1 MALSSELISQFVK
14 ATKDDSSKE
23 SKESTV
29 YGTVKEYNGKKYVQL
44 DGSDLLTPIDST
56 TDSKADERVTVMIKN
71 HTATVTG
78 NISSP
83 SARTDDVQ
91 EIGSKISE
99 FEVVIADK
107 VDTKELNAERARIDN
122 LVSENVTIRGRLDT
136 NEAHIVDL
144 TADNATINDKLT
156 AHEADIEDLTAKNIT
171 IEGTLTAHKA
181 SIDDL
186 EADNVTINN
195 ALNAHKANIDELT
208 ADNAAIKGNL
218 TAAEADITDLK
229 ANKLSAKDAELKYA
243 NIDFTNINQAA
254 VEKIFSDSG
263 IIKDLIVSEG
273 KITGE
278 LVGVTIK
285 GDLIEGNTIVA
296 DKLVVKGSNGLYY
309 KLNTDGVTTEAEQ
322 TEYNSLN
329 GTVIQAKSITA
340 TKIAVDD
347 LVAFDATIG
356 GFNITESSIYSGVKN
371 SVDNTTRGIYMD
383 KTGQIA
389 FGDGSNYLKYYK
401 DTDGSYKLAISARSI
416 KMGASGKNVEEAI
429 NEKTS
434 LTEVSNYVGSRGEN
448 LITNG
453 TAMLGDNTNFP
464 NFKYDGSDT
473 YYAGGCFKVT
483 GNSMHVKNSE
493 FIPVDTSQSYK
504 LSYYIKSSSN
514 TAITYDYIG
523 CYDIDKNQIIAPQV
537 RYIAGSL
544 TTLSEDLKPG
554 DTVVHLTDASGFH
567 LITNDYW
574 QRGFIFWNYANSKG
588 YIYPPETYSR
598 YVYSSQWDDESAV
611 DKVNNTI
618 TLKSAW
624 NHGTF
629 PAGTKVS
636 QCDDG
641 PAYAYLNV
649 RYTVPENEWTR
660 KTGSISGIGKNG
672 ESYKFVEGT
681 AFIRVGWLLNY
692 NDVGPVTF
700 KFSTVTLTQNAGN
713 ADIDTVKSDISTVK
727 NDITNVKSDIDNV
740 RDEITTLLRI
750 ESSRGTVFKND
761 QVATVLSV
769 VLYHGKQRITD
780 YETMKQVFGS
790 SAYLQ
795 WKWQRLDD
803 ETFGIISSSDSRF
816 GDNGFTFTLS
826 PEDVDT
832 KITFMC
838 ELIV

>member
-14 ATKDDSSKE
+14 ATKDDSSKDNN
-23 SKESTV
+23 ESTV

-44 DGSDLLTPIDST
+44 DGSDLLTPISST
-56 TDSKADERVTVMIKN
+56 TDTKADERVTVMIKN

-83 SARTDDVQ
+83 AARTDDVQ

-122 LVSENVTIRGRLDT
+122 LVSENVIIRGELDANT
-136 NEAHIVDL
+136 ANIKEL
-144 TADNATINDKLT
+144 TADSVKVNDTLT
-156 AHEADIEDLTAKNIT
+156 AHKADIEDLQAKNAT
-171 IEGTLTAHKA
+171 IEGTLTSHKA

-186 EADNVTINN
+186 TADNVTINST
-195 ALNAHKANIDELT
+195 LNAHKANIDDLT
-208 ADNAAIKGNL
+208 ADNATIKGNL
-218 TAAEADITDLK
+218 TAAEANIEDLK
-229 ANKLSAKDAELKYA
+229 AKKLSATDADLKYA

-309 KLNTDGVTTEAEQ
+309 KLNTDGVTTESEQ

-347 LVAFDATIG
+347 LVAFGATIG
-356 GFNITESSIYSGVKN
+356 GFNITKSSIYSGVKS

-383 KTGQIA
+383 NEGQIS

-416 KMGASGKNVEEAI
+416 KMGASSKNVEEAI
-429 NEKTS
+429 N
-434 LTEVSNYVGSRGEN
+434 
-448 LITNG
+448 
-453 TAMLGDNTNFP
+453 D
-464 NFKYDGSDT
+464 
-473 YYAGGCFKVT
+473 
-483 GNSMHVKNSE
+483 VK
-493 FIPVDTSQSYK
+493 
-504 LSYYIKSSSN
+504 
-514 TAITYDYIG
+514 A
-523 CYDIDKNQIIAPQV
+523 
-537 RYIAGSL
+537 
-544 TTLSEDLKPG
+544 
-554 DTVVHLTDASGFH
+554 
-567 LITNDYW
+567 
-574 QRGFIFWNYANSKG
+574 
-588 YIYPPETYSR
+588 
-598 YVYSSQWDDESAV
+598 
-611 DKVNNTI
+611 
-618 TLKSAW
+618 
-624 NHGTF
+624 
-629 PAGTKVS
+629 
-636 QCDDG
+636 
-641 PAYAYLNV
+641 
-649 RYTVPENEWTR
+649 
-660 KTGSISGIGKNG
+660 
-672 ESYKFVEGT
+672 
-681 AFIRVGWLLNY
+681 
-692 NDVGPVTF
+692 
-700 KFSTVTLTQNAGN
+700 
-713 ADIDTVKSDISTVK
+713 
-727 NDITNVKSDIDNV
+727 DIDNV

-750 ESSRGTVFKND
+750 ESSRGTVFKSD
-761 QVATVLSV
+761 KVATVLSV

-780 YETMKQVFGS
+780 SATMKQVFGDK
-790 SAYLQ
+790 AYLQ

-803 ETFGIISSSDSRF
+803 ESFGVISSSDSRF

-826 PEDVDT
+826 PDDVDT

-838 ELIV
+838 ELMV

>member
-14 ATKDDSSKE
+14 ATKDDSSKDNN
-23 SKESTV
+23 ESTV

-44 DGSDLLTPIDST
+44 DGSDLLTPISST
-56 TDSKADERVTVMIKN
+56 TDTKADERVTVMIKN

-83 SARTDDVQ
+83 AARTDDVH

-122 LVSENVTIRGRLDT
+122 LVSENAIIRGELDANT
-136 NEAHIVDL
+136 ANIKEL
-144 TADNATINDKLT
+144 TADSVKVNDTLT
-156 AHEADIEDLTAKNIT
+156 AHKADIEDLQAKNAT

-186 EADNVTINN
+186 TADNVTINST
-195 ALNAHKANIDELT
+195 LNAHKANIDDLT
-208 ADNAAIKGNL
+208 ADNATIKGNL
-218 TAAEADITDLK
+218 TAAEANIEDLK
-229 ANKLSAKDAELKYA
+229 AKKLSATDADLKYA

-309 KLNTDGVTTEAEQ
+309 KLNTDGVTTESEQ

-347 LVAFDATIG
+347 LVAFGATIG
-356 GFNITESSIYSGVKN
+356 GFKLTKNSIYSGVKS

-383 KTGQIA
+383 NEGQIA
-389 FGDGSNYLKYYK
+389 FGDGSNYMKYYK

-429 NEKTS
+429 N
-434 LTEVSNYVGSRGEN
+434 
-448 LITNG
+448 
-453 TAMLGDNTNFP
+453 D
-464 NFKYDGSDT
+464 
-473 YYAGGCFKVT
+473 
-483 GNSMHVKNSE
+483 VK
-493 FIPVDTSQSYK
+493 
-504 LSYYIKSSSN
+504 
-514 TAITYDYIG
+514 
-523 CYDIDKNQIIAPQV
+523 
-537 RYIAGSL
+537 
-544 TTLSEDLKPG
+544 
-554 DTVVHLTDASGFH
+554 
-567 LITNDYW
+567 
-574 QRGFIFWNYANSKG
+574 
-588 YIYPPETYSR
+588 
-598 YVYSSQWDDESAV
+598 
-611 DKVNNTI
+611 
-618 TLKSAW
+618 
-624 NHGTF
+624 
-629 PAGTKVS
+629 
-636 QCDDG
+636 
-641 PAYAYLNV
+641 
-649 RYTVPENEWTR
+649 
-660 KTGSISGIGKNG
+660 
-672 ESYKFVEGT
+672 
-681 AFIRVGWLLNY
+681 
-692 NDVGPVTF
+692 
-700 KFSTVTLTQNAGN
+700 
-713 ADIDTVKSDISTVK
+713 ADIDD
-727 NDITNVKSDIDNV
+727 V

-750 ESSRGTVFKND
+750 ESSRGTVFKTD
-761 QVATVLSV
+761 RVATVLSV

-780 YETMKQVFGS
+780 SATMKQVFGDK
-790 SAYLQ
+790 AYLQ

-803 ETFGIISSSDSRF
+803 ESFGVISSSDSRF

-826 PEDVDT
+826 PDDVDT

-838 ELIV
+838 ELMV

>member
-14 ATKDDSSKE
+14 ATKDDSSDDNN
-23 SKESTV
+23 ESTV

-44 DGSDLLTPIDST
+44 DGSDLLTPISST
-56 TDSKADERVTVMIKN
+56 TDTKADERVTVMIKN

-83 SARTDDVQ
+83 AARTDDVQ

-122 LVSENVTIRGRLDT
+122 LVSENVIIRGELDANT
-136 NEAHIVDL
+136 ANIKEL
-144 TADNATINDKLT
+144 TADSVKVNDTLT
-156 AHEADIEDLTAKNIT
+156 AHKADIEDLQAKNAT

-186 EADNVTINN
+186 TADNVTINST
-195 ALNAHKANIDELT
+195 LNAHKANIDDLT
-208 ADNAAIKGNL
+208 ADNATIKGNL
-218 TAAEADITDLK
+218 TAAEANIEDLK
-229 ANKLSAKDAELKYA
+229 ANKLSATDADLKYA

-263 IIKDLIVSEG
+263 IVKDLIVSEG

-296 DKLVVKGSNGLYY
+296 DKLVVKGSDGLYY
-309 KLNTDGVTTEAEQ
+309 KLNTDGVTTESEQ

-371 SVDNTTRGIYMD
+371 SVNNTTRGIYMD
-383 KTGQIA
+383 NTGQIA

-429 NEKTS
+429 N
-434 LTEVSNYVGSRGEN
+434 
-448 LITNG
+448 
-453 TAMLGDNTNFP
+453 D
-464 NFKYDGSDT
+464 
-473 YYAGGCFKVT
+473 
-483 GNSMHVKNSE
+483 VK
-493 FIPVDTSQSYK
+493 
-504 LSYYIKSSSN
+504 
-514 TAITYDYIG
+514 A
-523 CYDIDKNQIIAPQV
+523 
-537 RYIAGSL
+537 
-544 TTLSEDLKPG
+544 
-554 DTVVHLTDASGFH
+554 
-567 LITNDYW
+567 
-574 QRGFIFWNYANSKG
+574 
-588 YIYPPETYSR
+588 
-598 YVYSSQWDDESAV
+598 
-611 DKVNNTI
+611 
-618 TLKSAW
+618 
-624 NHGTF
+624 
-629 PAGTKVS
+629 
-636 QCDDG
+636 
-641 PAYAYLNV
+641 
-649 RYTVPENEWTR
+649 
-660 KTGSISGIGKNG
+660 
-672 ESYKFVEGT
+672 
-681 AFIRVGWLLNY
+681 
-692 NDVGPVTF
+692 
-700 KFSTVTLTQNAGN
+700 
-713 ADIDTVKSDISTVK
+713 
-727 NDITNVKSDIDNV
+727 DIDNV

-750 ESSRGTVFKND
+750 ESSRGTVFKSD
-761 QVATVLSV
+761 RVATVLSV

-780 YETMKQVFGS
+780 SATMKQVFGDK
-790 SAYLQ
+790 AYLQ

-803 ETFGIISSSDSRF
+803 ESFGILSSSDSRF

-826 PEDVDT
+826 PDDVDT
-832 KITFMC
+832 KVTFMC
-838 ELIV
+838 ELMV

>member
-14 ATKDDSSKE
+14 ATKDDSSKDNN
-23 SKESTV
+23 ESTV

-44 DGSDLLTPIDST
+44 DGSDLLTPISST
-56 TDSKADERVTVMIKN
+56 TDTKADERVTVMIKN

-83 SARTDDVQ
+83 AARTDDVQ

-122 LVSENVTIRGRLDT
+122 LVSENAIIRGELDANT
-136 NEAHIVDL
+136 ANIKEL
-144 TADNATINDKLT
+144 TADSVKVNDTLT
-156 AHEADIEDLTAKNIT
+156 AHKADIEDLRAKNAT

-186 EADNVTINN
+186 TADNVTINST
-195 ALNAHKANIDELT
+195 LNAHKANIDDLT
-208 ADNAAIKGNL
+208 ADNATIKGNL
-218 TAAEADITDLK
+218 TAAEANIEDLK
-229 ANKLSAKDAELKYA
+229 AKKLSATDADLKYA

-309 KLNTDGVTTEAEQ
+309 KLNTDGVTTESEQ

-347 LVAFDATIG
+347 LVAFGATIG
-356 GFNITESSIYSGVKN
+356 GFKLTKNSIYSGVKS

-383 KTGQIA
+383 NEGQIA

-416 KMGASGKNVEEAI
+416 KMGASSKNVEEAI
-429 NEKTS
+429 N
-434 LTEVSNYVGSRGEN
+434 
-448 LITNG
+448 
-453 TAMLGDNTNFP
+453 D
-464 NFKYDGSDT
+464 
-473 YYAGGCFKVT
+473 
-483 GNSMHVKNSE
+483 VK
-493 FIPVDTSQSYK
+493 
-504 LSYYIKSSSN
+504 
-514 TAITYDYIG
+514 A
-523 CYDIDKNQIIAPQV
+523 
-537 RYIAGSL
+537 
-544 TTLSEDLKPG
+544 
-554 DTVVHLTDASGFH
+554 
-567 LITNDYW
+567 
-574 QRGFIFWNYANSKG
+574 
-588 YIYPPETYSR
+588 
-598 YVYSSQWDDESAV
+598 
-611 DKVNNTI
+611 
-618 TLKSAW
+618 
-624 NHGTF
+624 
-629 PAGTKVS
+629 
-636 QCDDG
+636 
-641 PAYAYLNV
+641 
-649 RYTVPENEWTR
+649 
-660 KTGSISGIGKNG
+660 
-672 ESYKFVEGT
+672 
-681 AFIRVGWLLNY
+681 
-692 NDVGPVTF
+692 
-700 KFSTVTLTQNAGN
+700 
-713 ADIDTVKSDISTVK
+713 
-727 NDITNVKSDIDNV
+727 DIDNV

-750 ESSRGTVFKND
+750 ESSRGTVFKSD
-761 QVATVLSV
+761 RVATVLSV

-780 YETMKQVFGS
+780 SATMKQVFGDK
-790 SAYLQ
+790 AYLQ

-803 ETFGIISSSDSRF
+803 KSFGVISSSDSRF

-826 PEDVDT
+826 PDDVDT

-838 ELIV
+838 ELMV

>member
-14 ATKDDSSKE
+14 ATKDDSSNDNN
-23 SKESTV
+23 ESTV

-44 DGSDLLTPIDST
+44 DGSDLLTPISST
-56 TDSKADERVTVMIKN
+56 TDTKADERVTVMIKN

-83 SARTDDVQ
+83 AARTDDVQ

-122 LVSENVTIRGRLDT
+122 LVSENVIIRGELDANT
-136 NEAHIVDL
+136 ANIKEL
-144 TADNATINDKLT
+144 TADSVKVNDTLT
-156 AHEADIEDLTAKNIT
+156 AHKADIEDLQAKNAT

-186 EADNVTINN
+186 TADNVTINST
-195 ALNAHKANIDELT
+195 LNAHKANIDDLT
-208 ADNAAIKGNL
+208 ADNATIKGNL
-218 TAAEADITDLK
+218 TAAEANIEDLK
-229 ANKLSAKDAELKYA
+229 ANKLSATDADLKYA

-296 DKLVVKGSNGLYY
+296 DKLVVKGSDGLYY
-309 KLNTDGVTTEAEQ
+309 KLNTDGVTTESEQ

-371 SVDNTTRGIYMD
+371 SVNNTTRGIYMD
-383 KTGQIA
+383 NTGQIA

-429 NEKTS
+429 N
-434 LTEVSNYVGSRGEN
+434 
-448 LITNG
+448 
-453 TAMLGDNTNFP
+453 D
-464 NFKYDGSDT
+464 
-473 YYAGGCFKVT
+473 
-483 GNSMHVKNSE
+483 VK
-493 FIPVDTSQSYK
+493 
-504 LSYYIKSSSN
+504 
-514 TAITYDYIG
+514 A
-523 CYDIDKNQIIAPQV
+523 
-537 RYIAGSL
+537 
-544 TTLSEDLKPG
+544 
-554 DTVVHLTDASGFH
+554 
-567 LITNDYW
+567 
-574 QRGFIFWNYANSKG
+574 
-588 YIYPPETYSR
+588 
-598 YVYSSQWDDESAV
+598 
-611 DKVNNTI
+611 
-618 TLKSAW
+618 
-624 NHGTF
+624 
-629 PAGTKVS
+629 
-636 QCDDG
+636 
-641 PAYAYLNV
+641 
-649 RYTVPENEWTR
+649 
-660 KTGSISGIGKNG
+660 
-672 ESYKFVEGT
+672 
-681 AFIRVGWLLNY
+681 
-692 NDVGPVTF
+692 
-700 KFSTVTLTQNAGN
+700 
-713 ADIDTVKSDISTVK
+713 
-727 NDITNVKSDIDNV
+727 DIDNV

-750 ESSRGTVFKND
+750 ESSRGTVFKSD
-761 QVATVLSV
+761 RVATVLSV

-780 YETMKQVFGS
+780 SATMKQVFGDK
-790 SAYLQ
+790 AYLQ

-803 ETFGIISSSDSRF
+803 ESFGILSSSDSRF
-816 GDNGFTFTLS
+816 GDNGFAFTLS
-826 PEDVDT
+826 PDDVDT
-832 KITFMC
+832 KVTFMC
-838 ELIV
+838 ELMV

>member
-14 ATKDDSSKE
+14 ATKDDSSKDNN
-23 SKESTV
+23 ESTV

-44 DGSDLLTPIDST
+44 DGSDLLTPISST
-56 TDSKADERVTVMIKN
+56 TDTKADERVTVMIKN

-83 SARTDDVQ
+83 AARTDDVQ

-122 LVSENVTIRGRLDT
+122 LVSENVIIRGELDANT
-136 NEAHIVDL
+136 ANIKEL
-144 TADNATINDKLT
+144 TADSVKVNDTLT
-156 AHEADIEDLTAKNIT
+156 AHKADIEDLQAKNAT

-186 EADNVTINN
+186 TADNVTINST
-195 ALNAHKANIDELT
+195 LNAHKANIDDLT
-208 ADNAAIKGNL
+208 ADNATIKGNL
-218 TAAEADITDLK
+218 TAAEANIEDLK
-229 ANKLSAKDAELKYA
+229 ANKLSATDADLKYA

-296 DKLVVKGSNGLYY
+296 DKLVVKGSDGLYY
-309 KLNTDGVTTEAEQ
+309 KLNTDGVTTESEQ

-371 SVDNTTRGIYMD
+371 SVNNTTRGIYMD
-383 KTGQIA
+383 NTGQIA

-429 NEKTS
+429 N
-434 LTEVSNYVGSRGEN
+434 
-448 LITNG
+448 
-453 TAMLGDNTNFP
+453 D
-464 NFKYDGSDT
+464 
-473 YYAGGCFKVT
+473 
-483 GNSMHVKNSE
+483 VK
-493 FIPVDTSQSYK
+493 
-504 LSYYIKSSSN
+504 
-514 TAITYDYIG
+514 A
-523 CYDIDKNQIIAPQV
+523 
-537 RYIAGSL
+537 
-544 TTLSEDLKPG
+544 
-554 DTVVHLTDASGFH
+554 
-567 LITNDYW
+567 
-574 QRGFIFWNYANSKG
+574 
-588 YIYPPETYSR
+588 
-598 YVYSSQWDDESAV
+598 
-611 DKVNNTI
+611 
-618 TLKSAW
+618 
-624 NHGTF
+624 
-629 PAGTKVS
+629 
-636 QCDDG
+636 
-641 PAYAYLNV
+641 
-649 RYTVPENEWTR
+649 
-660 KTGSISGIGKNG
+660 
-672 ESYKFVEGT
+672 
-681 AFIRVGWLLNY
+681 
-692 NDVGPVTF
+692 
-700 KFSTVTLTQNAGN
+700 
-713 ADIDTVKSDISTVK
+713 
-727 NDITNVKSDIDNV
+727 DIDNV

-750 ESSRGTVFKND
+750 ESSRGTVFKSD
-761 QVATVLSV
+761 RVATVLSV

-780 YETMKQVFGS
+780 SATMKQVFGDK
-790 SAYLQ
+790 AYLQ

-803 ETFGIISSSDSRF
+803 ESFGILSSSDSRF

-826 PEDVDT
+826 PDDVDT
-832 KITFMC
+832 KVTFMC
-838 ELIV
+838 ELMV

>member
-14 ATKDDSSKE
+14 ATKDGSSNDNN
-23 SKESTV
+23 ESTV

-44 DGSDLLTPIDST
+44 DGSDLLTPISST
-56 TDSKADERVTVMIKN
+56 TDTKADERVTVMIKN

-83 SARTDDVQ
+83 AARTDDVQ

-107 VDTKELNAERARIDN
+107 VDTKEFNAERARIDN
-122 LVSENVTIRGRLDT
+122 LVSENVIIRGELDANT
-136 NEAHIVDL
+136 ANIKEL
-144 TADNATINDKLT
+144 TADSVKVNDTLT
-156 AHEADIEDLTAKNIT
+156 AHKADIEDLQAKNAT

-186 EADNVTINN
+186 TADNVTINST
-195 ALNAHKANIDELT
+195 LNAHKANIDDLT
-208 ADNAAIKGNL
+208 ADNATIKGNL
-218 TAAEADITDLK
+218 TAAEANIEDLK
-229 ANKLSAKDAELKYA
+229 ANKLSATDADLKYA
-243 NIDFTNINQAA
+243 NIDFANINQAA

-296 DKLVVKGSNGLYY
+296 DKLVVKGSDGLYY
-309 KLNTDGVTTEAEQ
+309 KLNTDGVTTESEQ

-371 SVDNTTRGIYMD
+371 SVNNTTRGIYMD
-383 KTGQIA
+383 NTGQIA

-429 NEKTS
+429 N
-434 LTEVSNYVGSRGEN
+434 
-448 LITNG
+448 
-453 TAMLGDNTNFP
+453 D
-464 NFKYDGSDT
+464 
-473 YYAGGCFKVT
+473 
-483 GNSMHVKNSE
+483 VK
-493 FIPVDTSQSYK
+493 
-504 LSYYIKSSSN
+504 
-514 TAITYDYIG
+514 A
-523 CYDIDKNQIIAPQV
+523 
-537 RYIAGSL
+537 
-544 TTLSEDLKPG
+544 
-554 DTVVHLTDASGFH
+554 
-567 LITNDYW
+567 
-574 QRGFIFWNYANSKG
+574 
-588 YIYPPETYSR
+588 
-598 YVYSSQWDDESAV
+598 
-611 DKVNNTI
+611 
-618 TLKSAW
+618 
-624 NHGTF
+624 
-629 PAGTKVS
+629 
-636 QCDDG
+636 
-641 PAYAYLNV
+641 
-649 RYTVPENEWTR
+649 
-660 KTGSISGIGKNG
+660 
-672 ESYKFVEGT
+672 
-681 AFIRVGWLLNY
+681 
-692 NDVGPVTF
+692 
-700 KFSTVTLTQNAGN
+700 
-713 ADIDTVKSDISTVK
+713 
-727 NDITNVKSDIDNV
+727 DIDNV

-750 ESSRGTVFKND
+750 ESSRGTVFKSD
-761 QVATVLSV
+761 RVATVLSV

-780 YETMKQVFGS
+780 SATMKQVFGDK
-790 SAYLQ
+790 AYLQ

-803 ETFGIISSSDSRF
+803 ESFGVISSSDSRF

-826 PEDVDT
+826 PDDVDT

-838 ELIV
+838 ELMV

>member
-14 ATKDDSSKE
+14 ATKDDSSKNNN
-23 SKESTV
+23 ESTV

-44 DGSDLLTPIDST
+44 DGSDLLTPISST
-56 TDSKADERVTVMIKN
+56 TDTKADERVTVMIKN

-83 SARTDDVQ
+83 AARTDDVQ

-122 LVSENVTIRGRLDT
+122 LVSENVIIRGELDANT
-136 NEAHIVDL
+136 ANIKEL
-144 TADNATINDKLT
+144 TADSVKVNDTLT
-156 AHEADIEDLTAKNIT
+156 AHKADIEDLQAKNAT

-186 EADNVTINN
+186 TADNVTINST
-195 ALNAHKANIDELT
+195 LNAHKANIDDLT
-208 ADNAAIKGNL
+208 ADNATIKRNL
-218 TAAEADITDLK
+218 TAAEANIEDLK
-229 ANKLSAKDAELKYA
+229 AKKLSATDADLKYA

-296 DKLVVKGSNGLYY
+296 DKLVVKGSDGLYY
-309 KLNTDGVTTEAEQ
+309 KLNTDGVTTESEQ

-347 LVAFDATIG
+347 LVAFGATIG
-356 GFNITESSIYSGVKN
+356 GFKLTENSIYSGVKS

-383 KTGQIA
+383 NEGQIA

-416 KMGASGKNVEEAI
+416 KMGSSGKDVETAI
-429 NEKTS
+429 NEKT
-434 LTEVSNYVGSRGEN
+434 TINDVKNYVGSRGEN

-453 TAMLGDNTNFP
+453 TAMLGDNTNFTSMT
-464 NFKYDGSDT
+464 YDGSDT

-483 GNSMHVKNSE
+483 GRSQVCTIE
-493 FIPVDTSQSYK
+493 FIAIDPSQIYE
-504 LSYYIKSSSN
+504 LSYYIKSSDDSSV
-514 TAITYDYIG
+514 IYDYID
-523 CYDIDKNQIIAPQV
+523 CYDVDKIQIRSMHV
-537 RYIAGSL
+537 MYVKGSL
-544 TTLSEDLKPG
+544 TTLAEDLKPG
-554 DTVVHLTDASGFH
+554 DTVIHVTDVSGFE
-567 LITNDYW
+567 TTTPDY
-574 QRGFIFWNYANSKG
+574 RKGVIFWNYTNSKG
-588 YIYPPETYSR
+588 YTYPPETYSR
-598 YVYSSQWDDESAV
+598 NVYLNLWDDGSAI
-611 DKVNNTI
+611 DKTNNTI
-618 TLKSAW
+618 TLKKAW
-624 NHGTF
+624 TGKTY
-629 PAGTKVS
+629 PAGTYVS
-636 QCDDG
+636 QKSDG
-641 PAYAYLNV
+641 STFNYLNC
-649 RYTVPENEWTR
+649 YNTKKDEWIH
-660 KTGSISGIGKNG
+660 KTGRMNGVGKNG
-672 ESYKFVEGT
+672 EKYKFREGT
-681 AFIRVGWLLNY
+681 AFIRVGWLF
-692 NDVGPVTF
+692 DWQGTISDGRVS
-700 KFSTVTLTQNAGN
+700 KISTITLTQNVGKTDLDA
-713 ADIDTVKSDISTVK
+713 VKSDINDVK
-727 NDITNVKSDIDNV
+727 DDIDTV

-750 ESSRGTVFKND
+750 ESSRGTVFKSD
-761 QVATVLSV
+761 RVATVLSV
-769 VLYHGKQRITD
+769 VLYHGKQRIID
-780 YETMKQVFGS
+780 SATMKQVFGDK
-790 SAYLQ
+790 AYLQ

-803 ETFGIISSSDSRF
+803 ESFGVISSSDSRF

-826 PEDVDT
+826 PDDVDT

-838 ELIV
+838 ELMV

>member
-14 ATKDDSSKE
+14 ATKDDSSNDNN
-23 SKESTV
+23 ESTV

-44 DGSDLLTPIDST
+44 DGSDLLTPISST
-56 TDSKADERVTVMIKN
+56 TDTKADERVTVMIKN

-83 SARTDDVQ
+83 AARTDDVQ

-122 LVSENVTIRGRLDT
+122 LVSENVIIRGELDANT
-136 NEAHIVDL
+136 ANIKEL
-144 TADNATINDKLT
+144 TADSVKVNDTLT
-156 AHEADIEDLTAKNIT
+156 AHKADIEDLQAKNAT

-186 EADNVTINN
+186 TADNVTINST
-195 ALNAHKANIDELT
+195 LNAHKANIDDLT
-208 ADNAAIKGNL
+208 ADNATIKGNL
-218 TAAEADITDLK
+218 TAAEANIEDLK
-229 ANKLSAKDAELKYA
+229 ANKLSATDADLKYA

-296 DKLVVKGSNGLYY
+296 DKLVVKGSDGLYY
-309 KLNTDGVTTEAEQ
+309 KLNTDGVTTESKQ

-371 SVDNTTRGIYMD
+371 SVNNTTRGIYMD
-383 KTGQIA
+383 NTGQIA

-429 NEKTS
+429 N
-434 LTEVSNYVGSRGEN
+434 
-448 LITNG
+448 
-453 TAMLGDNTNFP
+453 D
-464 NFKYDGSDT
+464 
-473 YYAGGCFKVT
+473 
-483 GNSMHVKNSE
+483 VK
-493 FIPVDTSQSYK
+493 
-504 LSYYIKSSSN
+504 
-514 TAITYDYIG
+514 A
-523 CYDIDKNQIIAPQV
+523 
-537 RYIAGSL
+537 
-544 TTLSEDLKPG
+544 
-554 DTVVHLTDASGFH
+554 
-567 LITNDYW
+567 
-574 QRGFIFWNYANSKG
+574 
-588 YIYPPETYSR
+588 
-598 YVYSSQWDDESAV
+598 
-611 DKVNNTI
+611 
-618 TLKSAW
+618 
-624 NHGTF
+624 
-629 PAGTKVS
+629 
-636 QCDDG
+636 
-641 PAYAYLNV
+641 
-649 RYTVPENEWTR
+649 
-660 KTGSISGIGKNG
+660 
-672 ESYKFVEGT
+672 
-681 AFIRVGWLLNY
+681 
-692 NDVGPVTF
+692 
-700 KFSTVTLTQNAGN
+700 
-713 ADIDTVKSDISTVK
+713 
-727 NDITNVKSDIDNV
+727 DIDNV

-750 ESSRGTVFKND
+750 ESSRGTVFKSD
-761 QVATVLSV
+761 RVATVLSV

-780 YETMKQVFGS
+780 SATMKQVFGDK
-790 SAYLQ
+790 AYLQ

-803 ETFGIISSSDSRF
+803 ESFGILSSSDSRF

-826 PEDVDT
+826 PDDVDT
-832 KITFMC
+832 KVTFMC
-838 ELIV
+838 ELMV

>member
-14 ATKDDSSKE
+14 ATKDDSSKDNN
-23 SKESTV
+23 ESTV

-44 DGSDLLTPIDST
+44 DGSDLLTPISST
-56 TDSKADERVTVMIKN
+56 TDTKADERVTVMIKN

-83 SARTDDVQ
+83 AARTDDVQ

-122 LVSENVTIRGRLDT
+122 LVSENAIIRGELDANT
-136 NEAHIVDL
+136 ANIKEL
-144 TADNATINDKLT
+144 TADNVKVNDTLT
-156 AHEADIEDLTAKNIT
+156 AHKADIEDLQAKNAT

-186 EADNVTINN
+186 TADNVTINST
-195 ALNAHKANIDELT
+195 LNAHKANIDYLT
-208 ADNAAIKGNL
+208 ADNATIKGNL
-218 TAAEADITDLK
+218 TAAEANIEDLK
-229 ANKLSAKDAELKYA
+229 ANKLSATDAELKYA

-309 KLNTDGVTTEAEQ
+309 KLNTDGVTTESEQ

-347 LVAFDATIG
+347 LVAFGATIG
-356 GFNITESSIYSGVKN
+356 GFKLTKNSIYSGVKS
-371 SVDNTTRGIYMD
+371 SVDNTTCGIYMD
-383 KTGQIA
+383 NEGQIA

-416 KMGASGKNVEEAI
+416 KMGSSGKDVETAI
-429 NEKTS
+429 N
-434 LTEVSNYVGSRGEN
+434 
-448 LITNG
+448 
-453 TAMLGDNTNFP
+453 D
-464 NFKYDGSDT
+464 
-473 YYAGGCFKVT
+473 
-483 GNSMHVKNSE
+483 
-493 FIPVDTSQSYK
+493 
-504 LSYYIKSSSN
+504 
-514 TAITYDYIG
+514 
-523 CYDIDKNQIIAPQV
+523 
-537 RYIAGSL
+537 
-544 TTLSEDLKPG
+544 
-554 DTVVHLTDASGFH
+554 
-567 LITNDYW
+567 
-574 QRGFIFWNYANSKG
+574 
-588 YIYPPETYSR
+588 
-598 YVYSSQWDDESAV
+598 
-611 DKVNNTI
+611 
-618 TLKSAW
+618 
-624 NHGTF
+624 
-629 PAGTKVS
+629 
-636 QCDDG
+636 
-641 PAYAYLNV
+641 
-649 RYTVPENEWTR
+649 
-660 KTGSISGIGKNG
+660 
-672 ESYKFVEGT
+672 
-681 AFIRVGWLLNY
+681 
-692 NDVGPVTF
+692 
-700 KFSTVTLTQNAGN
+700 
-713 ADIDTVKSDISTVK
+713 
-727 NDITNVKSDIDNV
+727 VKSDIDTV

-750 ESSRGTVFKND
+750 ESSRGTVFKTD
-761 QVATVLSV
+761 RVATVLSV

-780 YETMKQVFGS
+780 SATMKQVFGDK
-790 SAYLQ
+790 ACLQ

-803 ETFGIISSSDSRF
+803 ESFGVISSSDSRF

-826 PEDVDT
+826 PDDVDT

-838 ELIV
+838 ELMV

>member
-14 ATKDDSSKE
+14 ATKDDSSDDNN
-23 SKESTV
+23 ESTV

-44 DGSDLLTPIDST
+44 DGSDLLTPISST
-56 TDSKADERVTVMIKN
+56 TDTKADERVTVMIKN

-83 SARTDDVQ
+83 AARTDDVQ

-122 LVSENVTIRGRLDT
+122 LVSENVIIRGELDANT
-136 NEAHIVDL
+136 ANIKEL
-144 TADNATINDKLT
+144 TADSVKVNDTLT
-156 AHEADIEDLTAKNIT
+156 AHKADIEDLQAKNAT

-186 EADNVTINN
+186 TADNVTINST
-195 ALNAHKANIDELT
+195 LNAHKANIDDLT
-208 ADNAAIKGNL
+208 ADNATIKGNL
-218 TAAEADITDLK
+218 TAAEASIEDLK
-229 ANKLSAKDAELKYA
+229 TNKLSATDAELKYA

-296 DKLVVKGSNGLYY
+296 DKLVVKGSDGLYY
-309 KLNTDGVTTEAEQ
+309 KLNTDGVTTESEQ

-347 LVAFDATIG
+347 LVAFGATIG
-356 GFNITESSIYSGVKN
+356 GFKLTENSIYSGVKS
-371 SVDNTTRGIYMD
+371 SVDNATRGIYMD
-383 KTGQIA
+383 NEGQIA

-429 NEKTS
+429 N
-434 LTEVSNYVGSRGEN
+434 
-448 LITNG
+448 
-453 TAMLGDNTNFP
+453 D
-464 NFKYDGSDT
+464 
-473 YYAGGCFKVT
+473 
-483 GNSMHVKNSE
+483 VK
-493 FIPVDTSQSYK
+493 
-504 LSYYIKSSSN
+504 
-514 TAITYDYIG
+514 A
-523 CYDIDKNQIIAPQV
+523 
-537 RYIAGSL
+537 
-544 TTLSEDLKPG
+544 
-554 DTVVHLTDASGFH
+554 
-567 LITNDYW
+567 
-574 QRGFIFWNYANSKG
+574 
-588 YIYPPETYSR
+588 
-598 YVYSSQWDDESAV
+598 
-611 DKVNNTI
+611 
-618 TLKSAW
+618 
-624 NHGTF
+624 
-629 PAGTKVS
+629 
-636 QCDDG
+636 
-641 PAYAYLNV
+641 
-649 RYTVPENEWTR
+649 
-660 KTGSISGIGKNG
+660 
-672 ESYKFVEGT
+672 
-681 AFIRVGWLLNY
+681 
-692 NDVGPVTF
+692 
-700 KFSTVTLTQNAGN
+700 
-713 ADIDTVKSDISTVK
+713 
-727 NDITNVKSDIDNV
+727 DIDNV

-750 ESSRGTVFKND
+750 ESSRGTVFKSD
-761 QVATVLSV
+761 RVATVLSV

-780 YETMKQVFGS
+780 SATMKQVFGDK
-790 SAYLQ
+790 AYLQ

-803 ETFGIISSSDSRF
+803 ESFGVISSSDSRF

-826 PEDVDT
+826 PDDVDT

-838 ELIV
+838 ELMV

>member
-14 ATKDDSSKE
+14 ATKDDSSKDNN
-23 SKESTV
+23 ESTV

-44 DGSDLLTPIDST
+44 DGSDLLTPISST
-56 TDSKADERVTVMIKN
+56 TDTKADERVTVMIKN

-83 SARTDDVQ
+83 AARTDDVQ

-122 LVSENVTIRGRLDT
+122 LVSENAIIRGELDANT
-136 NEAHIVDL
+136 ANIKEL
-144 TADNATINDKLT
+144 TADSVKVNDTLT
-156 AHEADIEDLTAKNIT
+156 AHKADIEDLQAKNAT

-186 EADNVTINN
+186 TADNVTINST
-195 ALNAHKANIDELT
+195 LNAHKANIDDLT
-208 ADNAAIKGNL
+208 ADNATIKGNL
-218 TAAEADITDLK
+218 TAAEANIEDLK
-229 ANKLSAKDAELKYA
+229 ANKLSATDAELKYA

-309 KLNTDGVTTEAEQ
+309 KLNTDGVTTESEQ

-347 LVAFDATIG
+347 LVAFGATIG
-356 GFNITESSIYSGVKN
+356 GFKLTKNSIYSGVKS

-383 KTGQIA
+383 NEGQIA

-416 KMGASGKNVEEAI
+416 KMGSSGKDVE
-429 NEKTS
+429 
-434 LTEVSNYVGSRGEN
+434 
-448 LITNG
+448 
-453 TAMLGDNTNFP
+453 
-464 NFKYDGSDT
+464 
-473 YYAGGCFKVT
+473 
-483 GNSMHVKNSE
+483 
-493 FIPVDTSQSYK
+493 
-504 LSYYIKSSSN
+504 
-514 TAITYDYIG
+514 TAI
-523 CYDIDKNQIIAPQV
+523 
-537 RYIAGSL
+537 S
-544 TTLSEDLKPG
+544 
-554 DTVVHLTDASGFH
+554 
-567 LITNDYW
+567 
-574 QRGFIFWNYANSKG
+574 
-588 YIYPPETYSR
+588 
-598 YVYSSQWDDESAV
+598 
-611 DKVNNTI
+611 
-618 TLKSAW
+618 
-624 NHGTF
+624 
-629 PAGTKVS
+629 
-636 QCDDG
+636 
-641 PAYAYLNV
+641 
-649 RYTVPENEWTR
+649 
-660 KTGSISGIGKNG
+660 
-672 ESYKFVEGT
+672 
-681 AFIRVGWLLNY
+681 
-692 NDVGPVTF
+692 DV
-700 KFSTVTLTQNAGN
+700 K
-713 ADIDTVKSDISTVK
+713 ADIDT
-727 NDITNVKSDIDNV
+727 V

-750 ESSRGTVFKND
+750 ESSRGTVFKTD
-761 QVATVLSV
+761 RVATVLSV

-780 YETMKQVFGS
+780 SATMKQVFGDK
-790 SAYLQ
+790 AYLQ

-803 ETFGIISSSDSRF
+803 ESFGVISSSDSRF

-826 PEDVDT
+826 PDDVDT

-838 ELIV
+838 ELMV

>member
-14 ATKDDSSKE
+14 ATKDDSGNDNN
-23 SKESTV
+23 ESTV

-44 DGSDLLTPIDST
+44 DGSDLLTPISST
-56 TDSKADERVTVMIKN
+56 TDTKADERVTVMIKN

-83 SARTDDVQ
+83 AARTDDVQ

-122 LVSENVTIRGRLDT
+122 LVSENVIIRGELDANT
-136 NEAHIVDL
+136 ANIKEL
-144 TADNATINDKLT
+144 TADSVKVNDTLT
-156 AHEADIEDLTAKNIT
+156 AHKADIEDLQAKNAT

-186 EADNVTINN
+186 TADNVTINST
-195 ALNAHKANIDELT
+195 LNAHKANIDDLT
-208 ADNAAIKGNL
+208 ADNATIKGNL
-218 TAAEADITDLK
+218 TAAEANIEDLK
-229 ANKLSAKDAELKYA
+229 ANKLSVTDAELKYA
-243 NIDFTNINQAA
+243 NVDFANINQAA
-254 VEKIFSDSG
+254 VEKLFTDSG

-309 KLNTDGVTTEAEQ
+309 KLNTDGVTTESEQ

-371 SVDNTTRGIYMD
+371 SVNNTTRGIYMD
-383 KTGQIA
+383 NEGQIA

-429 NEKTS
+429 N
-434 LTEVSNYVGSRGEN
+434 
-448 LITNG
+448 
-453 TAMLGDNTNFP
+453 D
-464 NFKYDGSDT
+464 
-473 YYAGGCFKVT
+473 
-483 GNSMHVKNSE
+483 VK
-493 FIPVDTSQSYK
+493 
-504 LSYYIKSSSN
+504 
-514 TAITYDYIG
+514 A
-523 CYDIDKNQIIAPQV
+523 
-537 RYIAGSL
+537 
-544 TTLSEDLKPG
+544 
-554 DTVVHLTDASGFH
+554 
-567 LITNDYW
+567 
-574 QRGFIFWNYANSKG
+574 
-588 YIYPPETYSR
+588 
-598 YVYSSQWDDESAV
+598 
-611 DKVNNTI
+611 
-618 TLKSAW
+618 
-624 NHGTF
+624 
-629 PAGTKVS
+629 
-636 QCDDG
+636 
-641 PAYAYLNV
+641 
-649 RYTVPENEWTR
+649 
-660 KTGSISGIGKNG
+660 
-672 ESYKFVEGT
+672 
-681 AFIRVGWLLNY
+681 
-692 NDVGPVTF
+692 
-700 KFSTVTLTQNAGN
+700 
-713 ADIDTVKSDISTVK
+713 
-727 NDITNVKSDIDNV
+727 DIDNV

-750 ESSRGTVFKND
+750 ESSRGTVFKSD
-761 QVATVLSV
+761 RVATVLSV

-780 YETMKQVFGS
+780 SATMKQVFGDK
-790 SAYLQ
+790 AYLQ

-803 ETFGIISSSDSRF
+803 KSFGILSSSDSRF

-826 PEDVDT
+826 PDDVDT
-832 KITFMC
+832 KVTFMC
-838 ELIV
+838 ELMV